1 MAKAPAAVKAAKAP
15 KVLDLSFIQERD
27 ADTLVQFCEES
38 KALMK
43 ADFINR
49 KKKFLCSVGDEQFET
64 TLGPLVI
71 ALIAIKSRFLLSRD
85 LSADDIIKVGPETS
99 VATEV
104 KKYFTATIEEAIED
118 ADVNID
124 DLKTIIAGSLEEFAD
139 LTFEINQSAGN
150 SVNIYDMLKLAERN
164 PRVNELL
171 NFKVD
176 ENSEYYATSSAIK
189 AANKELLEELLKDDN
204 NCYRNLILAI
214 SPGQFQQVFCNV
226 GYKPEVVSS
235 AIYPHC
241 VNTNL
246 FQGMRNEMDYF
257 VSSMGARKALITNAL
272 QVRRAGYTSRKLLL
286 LVLNQKLSETEDCE
300 SNDYVIMKIETKDAL
315 KRLHGRHHMTKSGLA
330 VLNKHDDVMVGK
342 NIKLRSPI
350 TCRKPNGE
358 ICKTCYGQ
366 LHRINP
372 FHIGI
377 SGVLNLTEQLT
388 QMLLSSKHLLQINPE
403 KIELPKGLEEYF
415 YVDKTNLIAK
425 KSFKV
430 NVQNIQLSDED
441 ELYSNKIII
450 TDGEHQLEFEFEEG
464 KEVFLDLIDNRINTY
479 QADNIIDV
487 YEDNDIFRI
496 NIENTEL
503 ITPLKKIIKLL
514 ESEALLNEFTYPELL
529 VEFLGLLERSNI
541 RSSSVTIELILR
553 ELIRDADNIQERPKD
568 FKNPEGIKFLKLTNA
583 LVHHPSAAISLAFE
597 RMNYVVEN
605 NLFGKNQDSIIDPLY

>member
-1 MAKAPAAVKAAKAP
+1 MAKKP
-15 KVLDLSFIQERD
+15 KTLDLSFIKERD
-27 ADTLVQFCEES
+27 AETLVQFCDES
-38 KALMK
+38 KELMK
-43 ADFINR
+43 NNFINR
-49 KKKFLCSVGDEQFET
+49 KKKFVCSVGDEQFET

-71 ALIAIKSRFLLSRD
+71 ALIAIKARFLFTRELGAS
-85 LSADDIIKVGPETS
+85 DIIKVGPESS
-99 VATEV
+99 VANDV
-104 KKYFTATIEEAIED
+104 KKYFTATIEEAIDDEG
-118 ADVNID
+118 VNID
-124 DLKTIIAGSLEEFAD
+124 DLKAIIAASLEEFAD

-150 SVNIYDMLKLAERN
+150 SINIYDMLKLAERN

-176 ENSEYYATSSAIK
+176 ENSEYYETSSAIK
-189 AANKELLEELLKDDN
+189 AANKELLQELLNDDQ

-226 GYKPEVVSS
+226 GYKPEVTSS

-286 LVLNQKLSETEDCE
+286 LVLNQKLAAEVEDCE
-300 SNDYVIMKIETKDAL
+300 SNDYAIMKIESEDAL
-315 KRLHGRHHMTKSGLA
+315 KRLHGRYHMTKTGLSL
-330 VLNKHDDVMVGK
+330 LNKHDKTMVGK

-350 TCRKPNGE
+350 TCRLPNGQ

-377 SGVLNLTEQLT
+377 AGVLNLTEQLT

-403 KIELPKGLEEYF
+403 KIELPKGLDEYF

-430 NVQNIQLSDED
+430 NIQNIQLSEED
-441 ELYSNKIII
+441 ELQSNKIIVI
-450 TDGEHQLEFEFEEG
+450 DGEHHLEFEFEEG
-464 KEVFLDLIDNRINTY
+464 KEVFLDLIDNKINNY
-479 QADNIIDV
+479 QTDNIIDV
-487 YEDNDIFRI
+487 YEDNDVFRI

-514 ESEALLNEFTYPELL
+514 ESEALLNEFTFPELL

-553 ELIRDADNIQERPKD
+553 ELIRDADNVQERPKD
-568 FKNPEGIKFLKLTNA
+568 FKNPEGVKFLKLTNA